1 MTAVT
6 APVARAGRVPL
17 AGQARLLRLE
27 LRRNPMVWMLP
38 LLALLFWL
46 GVYRPAMANPP
57 FWNVRATALQHAML
71 FLGPLLAGVTAW
83 IGSRDGRR
91 GLTDLVGVTAV
102 PRWAGQLASWAAAT
116 CWAEAVYL
124 GGVAV
129 VYGVTAEQAHW
140 GGPLWWPVA
149 VGAAGVAACC
159 ALGFAAGALLPGRFT
174 AALAAVLVFLALG
187 GGAFALQNNGTYA
200 QIWPMNVQGP
210 LPHDSYGIF
219 YPYLPDLAIAQ
230 VMFLAGLSV
239 TALGALG
246 LPAAGGGRW
255 LRGAAAALAA
265 AGLVAAGTAVGLA
278 GTARLEAHGMVI
290 PALHD
295 AASDRAVPYVPV
307 CSHSAVPVCVHPAFR
322 SFLPA
327 VTAAL
332 DPLLDQ
338 LTGLPGAPVR
348 VTQVAVTTVQQE
360 SSNGI
365 QLGGADIGGSPPV
378 VYLPLAGLSLPG
390 ESGGSTTTAQ
400 FAASLLTQDAPGIL
414 NALVGLPGQQG
425 LSGGPNPQGKQVV
438 LPLPGPGQAAQV
450 AVAVALAKVAGLS
463 PGGVPVGDGG
473 RTPASSTRSGN
484 PAGPGPAPGA
494 AAQLAAVLRFAALPA
509 AARHAWLVTHLAAL
523 RAGRVTLSE
532 IP

>member
-1 MTAVT
+1 MTAAL
-6 APVARAGRVPL
+6 APAPSRRAPL
-17 AGQARLLRLE
+17 APPARLLRLE
-27 LRRNPMVWMLP
+27 LRRNPMLWLLP
-38 LLALLFWL
+38 VLAAGFWL
-46 GVYRPAMANPP
+46 GVYRPAMASPP
-57 FWNVRATALQHAML
+57 FWNVRATDLQHAVL
-71 FLGPLLAGVTAW
+71 FLGPLLAGATAW

-102 PRWAGQLASWAAAT
+102 PRWAGQLTMWAAAT
-116 CWAEAVYL
+116 WWAEAVYL

-149 VGAAGVAACC
+149 VGAAGVATCC

-187 GGAFALQNNGTYA
+187 GGAFALQNNATYA
-200 QIWPMNVQGP
+200 QIWPLNVQGA
-210 LPHDSYGIF
+210 LPPDSYGIF

-230 VMFLAGLSV
+230 LMFLAGLAV
-239 TALGALG
+239 AALGALG
-246 LPAAGGGRW
+246 LSAGAGGRW

-265 AGLVAAGTAVGLA
+265 AGLAAAGTAVGLA
-278 GTARLEAHGMVI
+278 GTARPEAHGIVI

-295 AASDRAVPYVPV
+295 AASDRPTSYTPV
-307 CSHSAVPVCVHPAFR
+307 CSHSAVPVCMHPAYR

-332 DPLLDQ
+332 GPALDQ
-338 LTGLPGAPVR
+338 VAGLPGAPVR
-348 VTQVAVTTVQQE
+348 VTQVGVTTVQQV

-365 QLGGADIGGSPPV
+365 QIGGADIGGSPPV

-390 ESGGSTTTAQ
+390 EGGTTAQ
-400 FAASLLTQDAPGIL
+400 FVEALRSQDGPAIL
-414 NALVGLPGQQG
+414 NALVGLSGQEGLPGG
-425 LSGGPNPQGKQVV
+425 ADPQGYDVA
-438 LPLPGPGQAAQV
+438 PPPGSRMAAQV
-450 AVAVALAKVAGLS
+450 AVAAALAKVAGLS
-463 PGGVPVGDGG
+463 TGGVPVADGG
-473 RTPASSTRSGN
+473 RN
-484 PAGPGPAPGA
+484 PAGTGSTSVSAAELA
-494 AAQLAAVLRFAALPA
+494 AARRFAALPA
-509 AARHAWLVTHLAAL
+509 AIRHAWLVAHLAAL